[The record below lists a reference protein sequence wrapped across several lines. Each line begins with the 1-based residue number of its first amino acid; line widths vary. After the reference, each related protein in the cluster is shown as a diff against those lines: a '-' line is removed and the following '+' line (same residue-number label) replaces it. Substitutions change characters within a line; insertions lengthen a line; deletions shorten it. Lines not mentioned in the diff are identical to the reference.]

1 MDKYLK
7 LIEKKYLYAF
17 FLFLFLTAI
26 VQMFYVSG
34 QKERVDAANRDLKT
48 QTQALAQTKE
58 EVNAVKGSGTTSMA
72 AVVKETESYES
83 FVTPNVDDLLFNQS
97 LSEIAKGAK
106 VVISPPIRGSVV
118 TVNDKGI
125 SYIPYTFDVS
135 GDYTTIRGFLAQCQ
149 GAASYLITV
158 GETSFSFTSDKPF
171 NSKITANVTLR
182 AWIDLSDRLISKGTS
197 SRESGLEG
205 NGSVADPLAP
215 NVDPTAPAKP

>member
-17 FLFLFLTAI
+17 FALLFLTAL

-34 QKERVDAANRDLKT
+34 QKEKVIAAKHDLKI
-48 QTQALAQTKE
+48 QTQALTQTQE

-72 AVVKETESYES
+72 AVVKETDSYES
-83 FVTPNVDDLLFNQS
+83 FVTPDVDDLLFNQS
-97 LSEIAKGAK
+97 LSQIAKGAK
-106 VVISPPIRGSVV
+106 VVISPPVRDKVV

-135 GDYTTIRGFLAQCQ
+135 GDYTTIRGFLTQCQ

-158 GETSFSFTSDKPF
+158 GETSFSFTSEKPF
-171 NSKITANVTLR
+171 SSKITAHVTLR
-182 AWIDLSDRLISKGTS
+182 AWIDLSDHLISQGTS
-197 SRESGLEG
+197 SRTSGLTG
-205 NGSVADPLAP
+205 TGSTKDNTLP
-215 NVDPTAPAKP
+215 NTTPTAPTKP